1 MIRRPPR
8 STRTD
13 TLFPYA
19 TLFRSPCATVA
30 ATRSAATSSG
40 GSVAASCSA
49 RCRSGRGVVIGG
61 WDSPRQS
68 LVRRGQVGADV
79 VERERVGARR
89 PAAGRQRRVE
99 GQRGHV
105 PVLHGVVLVI
115 QKQKD
120 SQGY

>member
-1 MIRRPPR
+1 MRLVFMCVLEIFFFKRKTAYERRI
-8 STRTD
+8 SGW
-13 TLFPYA
+13 
-19 TLFRSPCATVA
+19 
-30 ATRSAATSSG
+30 SADLSSSDR

-68 LVRRGQVGADV
+68 LVRRGQVGDDV
-79 VERERVGARR
+79 VERDAVGARR
-89 PAAGRQRRVE
+89 EAAGRQRRVE